1 MSKVRLINQ
10 VEQNS
15 VNMIDIKLKE
25 GQTGYNIIEEYI
37 RRYWRNNIIDD
48 VIISLGISYDG
59 NTYEMIKEVASKNF
73 KDIEFLN
80 D

>member
-1 MSKVRLINQ
+1 
-10 VEQNS
+10 
-15 VNMIDIKLKE
+15 MIDIKLKE